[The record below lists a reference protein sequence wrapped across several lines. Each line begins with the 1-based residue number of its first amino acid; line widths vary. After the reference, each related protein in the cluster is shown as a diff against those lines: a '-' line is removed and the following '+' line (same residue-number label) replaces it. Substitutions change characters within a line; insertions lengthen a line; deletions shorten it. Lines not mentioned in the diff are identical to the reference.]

1 MNIVLTIKRSLKLDN
16 LKMAVKKIEP
26 VLQEKS
32 VSPTTSDQTI
42 TPDENYNGLSQV
54 NISAVN
60 SLIDSNI
67 RSENIKDG
75 ITILGTTGD
84 YKLNTNEYFYD
95 TADINGFNLINL
107 MRKIPRFEIDL
118 MNYSIS
124 FSSFK
129 GVAID
134 LSGINSSKTRSF
146 DSMFSNCVNLKE
158 IDVSVLSFDS
168 ASTARSMFYGCT
180 SLEKID
186 IRNFEFT
193 QMLSSY
199 RSNMFSGVPDNC
211 LIIVKN
217 ETEKNQVLRNYS
229 NLTNVKTVEEYEE
242 S

>member
-1 MNIVLTIKRSLKLDN
+1 MNIILKLKKSIKLDN
-16 LKMAVKKIEP
+16 LKIHTKTIAPILQSKIANASLEE
-26 VLQEKS
+26 QN
-32 VSPTTSDQTI
+32 I
-42 TPDENYNGLSQV
+42 TFDENYNGLRNVQINPV
-54 NISAVN
+54 SA
-60 SLIDSNI
+60 SIDSNI
-67 RSENIKDG
+67 KSENIKDG
-75 ITILGTTGD
+75 VSILGVEGN
-84 YKLNTNEYFYD
+84 YKLNTNEYFYN

-193 QMLSSY
+193 QMLSNY
-199 RSNMFSGVPDNC
+199 RTNMFTGVPDNC

-217 ETEKNQVLRNYS
+217 ETEKNQVLRNYP
-229 NLTNVKTVEEYEE
+229 NLTNVKTVSEYEE
-242 S
+242 T